1 MAAPTTL
8 LWDRDPH
15 TEAKH
20 AMLSHYLNAWFPII
34 ASRWAS
40 TGATFA
46 DAFAGPGEYTD
57 GAAGSPIIALRAAN
71 RTDVARHPTTLR
83 MVLVEKD
90 GRRLQ
95 HLLGLIDR
103 LHLRRSG
110 VEITPV
116 HGTCE
121 TDLLPAL
128 DRVAALDGPM
138 FVNLDGWG
146 VDTPYAVVERVG
158 AGRSAEVLITFEAQW
173 FTRFA
178 NLDDV
183 AAGDRVFGETGWRAV
198 AKELNPSAKKHF
210 LVERYRN
217 RLRDAGF
224 PYALTFE
231 MIDEG
236 GHALFLVFGTGNPL
250 GVEKM
255 KDAMWR
261 VDKVGGQ
268 RFRDPRD
275 VNQLTFELVDSD
287 PDLTLLKRQLLDQL
301 DSGATTL
308 AALKEF
314 ALIETI
320 FKATHVDPAIR
331 DLERRHKVERGS
343 ARSHEDVSVR
353 LAPPSLFD
361 S

>member
-1 MAAPTTL
+1 
-8 LWDRDPH
+8 
-15 TEAKH
+15 
-20 AMLSHYLNAWFPII
+20 MLSHYLDAWFPII
-34 ASRWAS
+34 AASWRS

-57 GAAGSPIIALRAAN
+57 GGPGSPIIALRAAN
-71 RTDVARHPTTLR
+71 RPDVARHSTTLR
-83 MVLVEKD
+83 MVFVEKD
-90 GRRLQ
+90 GRRFQ
-95 HLLGLIDR
+95 HLVALIDR
-103 LHLRRSG
+103 LHLRRPWL
-110 VEITPV
+110 EITTV
-116 HGTCE
+116 HGACE
-121 TDLLPAL
+121 TELVPAL
-128 DRVAALDGPM
+128 DRVGAFNGPL

-146 VDTPYAVVERVG
+146 VDTPYAVVQRIG
-158 AGRSAEVLITFEAQW
+158 ASRSGEVLITFEAQW

-178 NLDDV
+178 NLEDV
-183 AAGDRVFGETGWRAV
+183 EAGDRVFGETGWRVV
-198 AKELNPSAKKHF
+198 ANEANPAAKKHF
-210 LVERYRN
+210 LVERYRG

-224 PYALTFE
+224 PFALTFE
-231 MIDEG
+231 MVDEG
-236 GHALFLVFGTGNPL
+236 GHALFLVFGTGSRL

-275 VNQLTFELVDSD
+275 VNQLTFELLDSD
-287 PDLTLLKRQLLDQL
+287 PNLTLLKRQILDQL
-301 DSGATTL
+301 DSGQTTL

-314 ALIETI
+314 AVIETI
-320 FKATHVDPAIR
+320 FKATHVDPAVR

-361 S
+361 T